1 MSQDRYDGRPLLRLL
16 DCYILDTIGELP
28 QAQQETLQ
36 RIEPNLQQA
45 FGSTAGWRGIVEEQM
60 GLLPSVALGME
71 TLWAN
76 FQQDEQRLGN
86 HAKPSDFVRAFVDQ
100 NFPGL
105 VDDEDQDDD
114 QDSPGGGS
122 T

>member
-1 MSQDRYDGRPLLRLL
+1 MSQDRYEGRPLLRLL

-28 QAQQETLQ
+28 PAQRETLEK
-36 RIEPNLQQA
+36 IEPQLQEA
-45 FGSTAGWRGIVEEQM
+45 FGSTGGWRSIVEEQM

-71 TLWAN
+71 TLWAA
-76 FQQDEQRLGN
+76 FQQDEERLGN
-86 HAKPSDFVRAFVDQ
+86 QAKSSDFVRAFVDQ

-105 VDDEDQDDD
+105 LDDEDAD

>member
-1 MSQDRYDGRPLLRLL
+1 MSQDRYQDRPLLRLL

-28 QAQQETLQ
+28 QAQRETLQ
-36 RIEPNLQQA
+36 KIEPKLQEA
-45 FGSTAGWRGIVEEQM
+45 FGSAGDWRAIVEEQM

-71 TLWAN
+71 ALWAGY
-76 FQQDEQRLGN
+76 QQDEERLGKK
-86 HAKPSDFVRAFVDQ
+86 ARPADFVREFVDQ

-105 VDDEDQDDD
+105 FDGDEDDG

>member
-1 MSQDRYDGRPLLRLL
+1 MSQDRYEGRPLLRLL

-28 QAQQETLQ
+28 QAQKETLQ
-36 RIEPNLQQA
+36 RIEPQLQKA
-45 FGSTAGWRGIVEEQM
+45 FGGAGDWRSIVEEQM

-71 TLWAN
+71 ALWAG
-76 FQQDEQRLGN
+76 FQQDEERLGN
-86 HAKPSDFVRAFVDQ
+86 QARPSDFVRAFVDQ

-105 VDDEDQDDD
+105 FDDEEEDA